1 MAKRTDFRADIAAV
15 VQALNLAPSDFR
27 SLGPH
32 EYESILLSIIDK
44 FTTLDRKGVNQ
55 RWLWD
60 SFKTPRRSMPL
71 DDATTVLKELVPITE
86 TVWFIAEDARR
97 NKRYGNYWVYEG
109 KIGPIV
115 GVIRETHYF
124 EYYVVSKKFEW
135 LLCENHHDILMAVG
149 QPMVD
154 QLAQIPAVKQ

>member
-1 MAKRTDFRADIAAV
+1 MAKSTDFRADIAAV

-27 SLGPH
+27 LLGPY
-32 EYESILLSIIDK
+32 EYESILLSIIDQ

-55 RWLWD
+55 IWLWD

-86 TVWFIAEDARR
+86 TVWFIAEDACR
-97 NKRYGNYWVYEG
+97 NKRYGNYWVCEG

-115 GVIRETHYF
+115 DVIRETHYF
-124 EYYVVSKKFEW
+124 EYYS
-135 LLCENHHDILMAVG
+135 G
-149 QPMVD
+149 YQSSMV
-154 QLAQIPAVKQ
+154 QLDP

>member
-27 SLGPH
+27 LLGLH
-32 EYESILLSIIDK
+32 EYESVLLSIIDQ

-55 RWLWD
+55 PWLWD
-60 SFKTPRRSMPL
+60 AFRTPRCSMPL
-71 DDATTVLKELVPITE
+71 DDATAVLKKLGPITE

-115 GVIRETHYF
+115 DVIREIHYF

-135 LLCENHHDILMAVG
+135 LLCENHHDILIAVG
-149 QPMVD
+149 EPMVA
-154 QLAQIPAVKQ
+154 QLSQISVIKQ

>member
-27 SLGPH
+27 LLGLH
-32 EYESILLSIIDK
+32 EYESILLSIIDQ
-44 FTTLDRKGVNQ
+44 FTTLDHQGVNQ

-60 SFKTPRRSMPL
+60 AFKNPSCSMPL
-71 DDATTVLKELVPITE
+71 DDATTVLKELVPIGE

-115 GVIRETHYF
+115 DVIRETYYF

-149 QPMVD
+149 HPMVD
-154 QLAQIPAVKQ
+154 KLAQIPFVKQ